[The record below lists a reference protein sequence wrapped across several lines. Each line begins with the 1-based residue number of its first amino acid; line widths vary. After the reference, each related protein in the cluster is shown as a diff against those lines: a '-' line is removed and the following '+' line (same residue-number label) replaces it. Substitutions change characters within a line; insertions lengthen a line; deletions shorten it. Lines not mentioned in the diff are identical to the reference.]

1 MASASRD
8 RSARSKSFGADVRSD
23 VLLIIPAYNEEDN
36 IARVV
41 GALEVDYPQYDY
53 VVVNDGSSDGTA
65 DICREHGFRFID
77 LPLNLGL
84 AGAFQAGLKYAD
96 KHGYECAIQFDAD
109 GQHRPEYVASMVE
122 AMRSQ
127 DVDIVIGSRFVV
139 EKKPR
144 SARMIGSELISA
156 MLRIT
161 TGQKVVDPTSGM
173 RAYDRRMIEI
183 LAYGPN
189 LGPEPD
195 TLAYLIRKKGA
206 RIAEVQVSMDE
217 RIAGQSYLNFRASTS
232 YMARMALS
240 VLLIQFF
247 R

>member
-1 MASASRD
+1 MLNNEAC
-8 RSARSKSFGADVRSD
+8 VRSN

-36 IARVV
+36 LKRVV
-41 GALEVDYPQYDY
+41 GALEANYPQYDY
-53 VVVNDGSSDGTA
+53 VVVNDGSSDNTA
-65 DICREHGFRFID
+65 NVCRENGFLFID

-96 KHGYECAIQFDAD
+96 KHGYECAVQFDAD
-109 GQHRPEYVASMVE
+109 GQHKAEYIASMVE
-122 AMRSQ
+122 ALKEN
-127 DVDIVIGSRFVV
+127 DIVIGSRFLSG
-139 EKKPR
+139 KKTK
-144 SARMIGSELISA
+144 SMRMFGNSLIKG
-156 MLRIT
+156 MIKLT
-161 TGQKVVDPTSGM
+161 TGKVVTDPTSGM
-173 RAYDRRMIEI
+173 RAYDKRMIHE

-195 TLAYLIRKKGA
+195 TLAYLIRKKHA
-206 RIAEVQVSMDE
+206 RVTEVPVTMDE
-217 RIAGQSYLNFRASTS
+217 RIAGKSYLNFRTSTS